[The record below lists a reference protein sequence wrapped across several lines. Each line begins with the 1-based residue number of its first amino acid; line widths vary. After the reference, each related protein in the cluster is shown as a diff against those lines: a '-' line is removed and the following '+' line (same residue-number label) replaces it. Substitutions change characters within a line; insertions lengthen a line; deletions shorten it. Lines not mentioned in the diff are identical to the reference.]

1 MFFAALTFLS
11 AVSISLTAAYF
22 SVIGLATMFPGSKE
36 AIIIMGGVLEV
47 GKLIASVWLHHNWNN
62 TFRFLKW
69 YLLFSV
75 VVLSLIT
82 SMGIFGFLSR
92 SHVEH
97 HASIEKEQAIISQI
111 DDKISREE
119 DFITRKKAQLELLNN
134 NQNFQKDNSDD
145 IIKTLQNRVE
155 SLKQEKLESI
165 KIQESIIDKLN
176 NRLIALDK
184 ELSDS
189 KSTGIFASKKKYE
202 DTLSLQE
209 SERGSINNNKSAAE
223 NKIQEISSDF
233 DEKIAQA
240 RDKIDSSLSIGSNQ
254 TSNSS
259 SDSGFQN
266 EIEQAYDR
274 ISMMESEKFEYGS
287 KLRALEVE
295 IGPILYIA
303 NLLNEWG
310 GVNVETNQAIRIVI
324 ITLIFVFDPLAILL
338 LIASTMTYS
347 QNKKEELPPDVKEI
361 RNKLLMELEE
371 YLNDGGL
378 ADHFIERAK
387 K

>member
-75 VVLSLIT
+75 VILSLIT

-97 HASIEKEQAIISQI
+97 HASIDKEQAIISQI

-119 DFITRKKAQLELLNN
+119 GFITRKKEQLQLLNSN
-134 NQNFQKDNSDD
+134 ENFQKDNSDD
-145 IIKTLQNRVE
+145 IIKTLQDRVE
-155 SLKQEKLESI
+155 SLKQEKIESI
-165 KIQESIIDKLN
+165 SIQESVIDKLN
-176 NRLIALDK
+176 NRLSALDK
-184 ELSDS
+184 KLSESKPSGLFGSKNKYDEL
-189 KSTGIFASKKKYE
+189 A
-202 DTLSLQE
+202 LSQKI
-209 SERGSINNNKSAAE
+209 ERESINNNKSAAE

-233 DEKIAQA
+233 DSKIAKT
-240 RDKIDSSLSIGSNQ
+240 RDKIDSILSISSNK
-254 TSNSS
+254 TSGPV
-259 SDSGFQN
+259 SDSGLQN
-266 EIEQAYDR
+266 EIEEAYNR
-274 ISMMESEKFEYGS
+274 ISRLEAEKFEYGS

-310 GVNVETNQAIRIVI
+310 GVNVETSQAIRIVI

-338 LIASTMTYS
+338 LIASTMTYA
-347 QNKKEELPPDVKEI
+347 QNKKEELPPDVKDI

-371 YLNDGGL
+371 YLNEGGL